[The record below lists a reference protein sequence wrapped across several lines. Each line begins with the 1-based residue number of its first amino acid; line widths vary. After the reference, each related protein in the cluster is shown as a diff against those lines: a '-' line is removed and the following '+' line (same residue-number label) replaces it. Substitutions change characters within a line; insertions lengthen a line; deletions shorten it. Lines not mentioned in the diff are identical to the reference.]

1 MSKST
6 PIKRVIKKRL
16 TKAEK
21 AERAEFAEREARTRE
36 LLKRKFDTAIELRS
50 RDREFHGLERE
61 FRYHQED
68 MLRDFD
74 RSKDMRHPRDVGM
87 AREQIL
93 RRFLVD
99 KGLIPGRYT
108 ATSSSVRVASTTGHM
123 SNELDLLFYNDSESI
138 CLMRREN
145 AYSVLPVECTYGV
158 IQVKSKVSRSD
169 IRDGLRNIASY
180 KKLRRA
186 GSRPMFAISGESKS
200 QDGFGVLF
208 AYDTD
213 LDWMDLVD
221 EVKSFARENPKHV
234 WPNLVFI
241 LSKGLFLYGDDA
253 RASFLN
259 GAIANLDGDVV
270 VHGRPDREGFGFY
283 NFYSILIALL
293 GNTLSQDVPV
303 DSYFSLPLIAGD
315 YSYKFS
321 FGSFAEFQ
329 TCDQHGDYARKLTE
343 EKLIKVIEWCK
354 SAEPINWVR
363 ATDIACG
370 KPGDNWEAYKRQNAE
385 VRIYNPRGIPLPDL
399 IMADTV
405 VRHDGKDA
413 VVKSIAY
420 DSIETSGMIIWI
432 PYIYEIE
439 EGIINFCHK
448 CEKLL
453 LEQT

>member
-1 MSKST
+1 MSKSAPT
-6 PIKRVIKKRL
+6 KRVVKKRL

-21 AERAEFAEREARTRE
+21 AERAEFAEREVRTRE

-99 KGLIPGRYT
+99 TGLIPSRYA

-123 SNELDLLFYNDSESI
+123 SNELDLLFYNAGESI

-145 AYSVLPVECTYGV
+145 AYSVLPVESTYGV
-158 IQVKSKVSRSD
+158 IQVKSKISRND

-186 GSRPMFAISGESKS
+186 VSQPNFIPSGESKS

-213 LDWMDLVD
+213 LDWDVLV
-221 EVKSFARENPKHV
+221 EELESFAHDNPRRV

-241 LSKGLFLYGDDA
+241 LSKGLFLYGDNA
-253 RASFLN
+253 RAGFLN
-259 GAIANLDGDVV
+259 GAIINIEGDAV

-293 GNTLSQDVPV
+293 RNTSSQEVPV
-303 DSYFSLPLIAGD
+303 DSYFSLPLVAGD

-370 KPGDNWEAYKRQNAE
+370 KPGDDWEAYRRQNAE

-399 IMADTV
+399 IMMDTMM
-405 VRHDGKDA
+405 RHGEKE
-413 VVKSIAY
+413 VMVKSIAY
-420 DSIETSGMIIWI
+420 DSIEISGMIIWI
-432 PYIYEIE
+432 PYIYEVE
-439 EGIINFCHK
+439 EGIINFCPK
-448 CEKLL
+448 CEKLAVDPA
-453 LEQT
+453 